1 MSEIIAFP
9 YRYAPGKMALQIPSN
24 GTGYKQRAHRLAEA
38 IGFRWVG
45 RARGYVGSTTQVDRL
60 RRLHAAGW
68 DSHLMLWA
76 REDYSAHRTDL
87 PEPWMKRRARLW
99 IAPPAPAA
107 SA

>member
-1 MSEIIAFP
+1 MSEITASP
-9 YRYAPGKMALQIPSN
+9 YRYAAGKMSVQLPTN

-45 RARGYVGSTTQVDRL
+45 RARAYIGSSHQVDRL
-60 RRLHAAGW
+60 QRLYAAGW
-68 DSHLMLWA
+68 DAHLMLWA
-76 REDYSAHRTDL
+76 REDYRASRTDL

-99 IAPPAPAA
+99 IAPPAPSA